1 VISCISESA
10 ILLWIL
16 FILPAAQ
23 LEFMKGQQEALSAVL
38 ISGILIGV
46 VGSVYFWGIPL
57 IQKNKDVSL
66 LENSEA
72 FMQTLDSKIKAVA
85 NNGGRDQIVI
95 SVPGLV
101 RFDGEIVEFSIET
114 EGTIYAT
121 DAEILLGR
129 SSVLES
135 EIINGETVY
144 HGTWGVD
151 DPVLFKVKSSKLSQ
165 NKYKTD
171 YTLDYVELRNAK
183 TMSDF
188 KITPT
193 GQGTSGGLDK
203 TIVIE
208 SQGDSA
214 TQSDGRTLINSNVK
228 ISII

>member
-1 VISCISESA
+1 
-10 ILLWIL
+10 
-16 FILPAAQ
+16 
-23 LEFMKGQQEALSAVL
+23 MKGQQEALSAVL

-121 DAEILLGR
+121 DEEILLGR
-129 SSVLES
+129 RLILYSK
-135 EIINGETVY
+135 II
-144 HGTWGVD
+144 
-151 DPVLFKVKSSKLSQ
+151 K
-165 NKYKTD
+165 
-171 YTLDYVELRNAK
+171 
-183 TMSDF
+183 
-188 KITPT
+188 
-193 GQGTSGGLDK
+193 
-203 TIVIE
+203 
-208 SQGDSA
+208 
-214 TQSDGRTLINSNVK
+214 
-228 ISII
+228 